1 VDRFTHRV
9 ALITGGASGI
19 GAATAQRILDEG
31 GSVVIADIQDDVGHE
46 RVAAWGDRAHY
57 THLDVTSEYEW
68 THTIAETLTAFG
80 RLDILVNNAGGGHY
94 ESIEETSLETWE
106 RVIALSQ
113 TSVFLG
119 TKAASAALHASG
131 HGSVVN
137 ISSVYG
143 LVGGT
148 GGSPAYHAAKGAVRL
163 LSKNTAIAWWPAGVR
178 VNSVHPGFID
188 TPLLKDHRERIAA
201 NTPSGRLGTAEE
213 VANVIAFL
221 ASDEA
226 SFVTGAEYV
235 VDGGHTAS

>member
-1 VDRFTHRV
+1 MDRFTDRV

-19 GAATAQRILDEG
+19 GAATAERIHAEG
-31 GSVVIADIQDDVGHE
+31 GSVVIADIQDDVGRE
-46 RVAAWGDRAHY
+46 QVAAWGDRAFY
-57 THLDVTSEYEW
+57 VHLDVTSEDEW
-68 THTIAETLTAFG
+68 TGAVDATLERFG

-94 ESIEETSLETWE
+94 GPIEDTTLETWDH
-106 RVIALSQ
+106 VIALSQ

-119 TKAASAALHASG
+119 TRAASTALHASG

-163 LSKNTAIAWWPAGVR
+163 LTKNTAIAWWPAGVR

-188 TPLLKDHRERIAA
+188 TPLLKDQRARIAA
-201 NTPSGRLGTAEE
+201 HTPSGRLGTAEE
-213 VANVIAFL
+213 VANVIVFL

-226 SFVTGAEYV
+226 SFVTGAEFV

>member
-1 VDRFTHRV
+1 MNRFHDRV

-19 GAATAQRILDEG
+19 GAATAQRIVDEG
-31 GSVVIADIQDDVGHE
+31 GSVVVADIQDDLGRE
-46 RVAAWGDRAHY
+46 RIAPWGDAAHY
-57 THLDVTSEYEW
+57 VHLDVTDEAEW
-68 THTIAETLTAFG
+68 EQAVAETVDRFG

-94 ESIEETSLETWE
+94 GPIEDTTLETWD

-119 TKAASAALHASG
+119 TKAASAALHTSG

-163 LSKNTAIAWWPAGVR
+163 LSKNTAIAWWPEGVR

-188 TPLLKDHRERIAA
+188 TPLLKDNRERIEAH
-201 NTPSGRLGTAEE
+201 TPSGRLGTAEE
-213 VANVIAFL
+213 VANVIVFL

-226 SFVTGAEYV
+226 SFVTGAEFV